1 MTSFVLAAAVLT
13 LIVAAM
19 LGLPLLRPPRSPGVD
34 RAALNARLLR
44 EELASLEADH
54 ARGTL
59 DAQAFE
65 RQRDE
70 LTRRVLDDVGGAS
83 PSRALARHA
92 LPTLGGLLLVLP
104 LSGALLYLLL
114 GSPGALA
121 VAGSTGSAGPA
132 TTATTAA
139 AAAVQPTADAAT
151 PPKQI
156 QDMVSKLAARLNAH
170 PDDPKGW
177 AMLGR
182 SYSVLGRFGDAVAA
196 YARIGP
202 TLQANASWLAE
213 YADALAMQAGGNPV
227 GRPDTLARAALRI
240 DPDNLLAL
248 MLAGYASTQRGD
260 DQAALPLLRR
270 AAREVAPGSDDAAFV
285 DNLLQ
290 HAQAR
295 LGSSAAG
302 LAPGAA
308 STRPAVPSSP
318 APAGAAAPTVL
329 TAHLSLAPA
338 LRAQAAGRTLY
349 VIARKPGETM
359 PVAVLKRSSP
369 SFPLDVGLSDADS
382 MIPAQPLS
390 KAGPVRIE
398 ARLSA
403 NGDAMPASGDDYGVS
418 APLSSGRVDLTIDR
432 RRP

>member
-1 MTSFVLAAAVLT
+1 MIAFVLVAAALT
-13 LIVAAM
+13 VVVAAT
-19 LGLPLLRPPRSPGVD
+19 LGLPLLRTPRSPGVD

-44 EELASLEADH
+44 DELAILESER
-54 ARGTL
+54 ARGVL
-59 DAQAFE
+59 DPSAFE
-65 RQRDE
+65 LQRDE
-70 LTRRVLDDVGGAS
+70 LTRRVLEDVGGAA
-83 PSRALARHA
+83 PARALARHTI
-92 LPTLGGLLLVLP
+92 PTLAGMFLLLP

-121 VAGSTGSAGPA
+121 LPG
-132 TTATTAA
+132 AA
-139 AAAVQPTADAAT
+139 AAPGSTAPGGAVQAAAGAAT
-151 PPKQI
+151 PPRQI

-177 AMLGR
+177 AMLAR
-182 SYSVLGRFGDAVAA
+182 SYSVLGRFGEAVQA

-202 TLQANASWLAE
+202 SLRGNASWLAE

-227 GRPDTLARAALRI
+227 GRPESLAHAALRI

-295 LGSSAAG
+295 LGRA
-302 LAPGAA
+302 APGAA
-308 STRPAVPSSP
+308 ASP
-318 APAGAAAPTVL
+318 ASTTTSAANKGTIAPAAATVL
-329 TAHLSLAPA
+329 VARVSLAPA
-338 LRAQAAGRTLY
+338 LRAQATGRTLY
-349 VIARKPGETM
+349 VIARKPGQDM
-359 PVAVLKRSSP
+359 PVAVLKRASP
-369 SFPLDVGLSDADS
+369 TFPLDVALSDADS
-382 MIPAQPLS
+382 MLPSQPLS
-390 KAGPVRIE
+390 KAGSVRIE

-403 NGDAMPASGDDYGVS
+403 TGDAMPASGDDYGVS
-418 APLSSGRVDLTIDR
+418 AAASTGQVDVRIDR

>member
-44 EELASLEADH
+44 EELAALEAEH

-59 DAQAFE
+59 DAQAFA

-70 LTRRVLDDVGGAS
+70 LTRRVLDDVGGAA

-121 VAGSTGSAGPA
+121 VAGSAGSAGPA
-132 TTATTAA
+132 TTA
-139 AAAVQPTADAAT
+139 AVQPTAGAAT

-213 YADALAMQAGGNPV
+213 YADALAMQAGGNPE
-227 GRPDTLARAALRI
+227 GRPEALARAALRI

-295 LGSSAAG
+295 LGGSAAG
-302 LAPGAA
+302 LAPTAA
-308 STRPAVPSSP
+308 STRQAASSAS

-359 PVAVLKRSSP
+359 PVAVLKRGSP

-382 MIPAQPLS
+382 MIPSQPLS

-403 NGDAMPASGDDYGVS
+403 SGDAMPASGDDYGVS
-418 APLSSGRVDLTIDR
+418 APVSSGRVDLRIDR

>member
-44 EELASLEADH
+44 EELAALEAEH

-59 DAQAFE
+59 DAQAFA

-70 LTRRVLDDVGGAS
+70 LTRRVLEDVGGAA

-132 TTATTAA
+132 TTAATT
-139 AAAVQPTADAAT
+139 AAVQPTAGAAT

-202 TLQANASWLAE
+202 TLQTNASWLAE

-295 LGSSAAG
+295 LGGSAAG
-302 LAPGAA
+302 LAPAAA
-308 STRPAVPSSP
+308 STRQALPPSS

-369 SFPLDVGLSDADS
+369 GFPLDVGLSDADS
-382 MIPAQPLS
+382 MIPSQPLS
-390 KAGPVRIE
+390 KAGPVLIE

-403 NGDAMPASGDDYGVS
+403 SGDAMPASGDDYGVS
-418 APLSSGRVDLTIDR
+418 PPVSSGRVDLSIDR